1 MTRNH
6 KTTLAAAIVI
16 SLAVV
21 SSAAIRTVRSRKP
34 IKIAVRD
41 FWTPQ
46 RLEQSL
52 TEPNSPSRTLWEALD
67 LTSNSP
73 ATQKSL
79 ALILLIPVGA
89 LITAA
94 FRNLIG
100 MRTIGTFSPTLLAIS
115 QVKADWRV
123 GVAVFVSTFGVGC
136 LVRMLFLKRRL
147 SAVAR
152 RGIVAVFVAVFLA
165 LAISASER
173 FRLANNARY
182 VLLPVVVTTMMI
194 ERFFIILEKENKSEA
209 IRVLINTLVVAVCCF
224 ALFSLSPIGPVFL
237 AFPELELLIVVVL
250 ILIGHYSGRS
260 LIEILS
266 RGKTQPSEQDA

>member
-1 MTRNH
+1 
-6 KTTLAAAIVI
+6 
-16 SLAVV
+16 
-21 SSAAIRTVRSRKP
+21 
-34 IKIAVRD
+34 
-41 FWTPQ
+41 
-46 RLEQSL
+46 LEQSL